1 MDGEDLL
8 ARLPRAKEIFSAEEL
23 EKIATALRLAESV
36 HRGQTRDEGT
46 PYIEH
51 PIAVARIL
59 MEEIDITESGVSP
72 LDAICAALLH
82 DVLEDSELTA
92 KELEQDFGP
101 EIARVVSALTKVKDP
116 AVPREVWGV
125 AYMTRL
131 MTSDKIVRL
140 VKTADRLHNAR
151 MLHLASAE
159 KRRGYW
165 QETAEWYL
173 PLAEI
178 TDPYLYET
186 LLEVCT
192 WHRREMGIE
201 E

>member
-92 KELEQDFGP
+92 KELEQDVAPGISG
-101 EIARVVSALTKVKDP
+101 ETAWLLARNGGVVLAAGRDHRSLSLRNPPGSV
-116 AVPREVWGV
+116 
-125 AYMTRL
+125 
-131 MTSDKIVRL
+131 
-140 VKTADRLHNAR
+140 
-151 MLHLASAE
+151 HLAPPGDGD
-159 KRRGYW
+159 RRV
-165 QETAEWYL
+165 TAQTMRAAF
-173 PLAEI
+173 PA
-178 TDPYLYET
+178 PP
-186 LLEVCT
+186 
-192 WHRREMGIE
+192 RRDRPG
-201 E
+201 